1 MRAQLILT
9 AFFCSIMLGLGSVAF
24 SGQGPGAGQTLLLES
39 PVVKSG
45 DEMPLLYTQHG
56 PGRDLSPPLVW
67 KNAPNGTRGLAL
79 ILEGPAYGAR
89 HDPFVHWV
97 VYNIPPGATGL
108 PEGLPMEARLTSPKD
123 IAGLTQG
130 LTGWRTPGYRG
141 PLPGADLPS
150 KNQPQLFRFTLYALD
165 KALALKPGLDKAG
178 LLEAIK
184 AHVIATAQME
194 LTCK

>member
-1 MRAQLILT
+1 MRTQLILAALVGST
-9 AFFCSIMLGLGSVAF
+9 VLGLASVTL

-39 PVVKSG
+39 PAVKSG
-45 DEMPLLYTQHG
+45 SEIPPLYTQHG
-56 PGRDLSPPLVW
+56 PGRDLSLPLAW
-67 KNAPNGTRGLAL
+67 KNVPEGTRGLAL
-79 ILEGPAYGAR
+79 VLDGPAYGIR

-108 PEGLPMEARLTSPKD
+108 PEGLPMEARLDSPKD

-141 PLPGADLPS
+141 PIPRGDVGN
-150 KNQPQLFRFTLYALD
+150 KPQMFLFTLYALD
-165 KALALKPGLDKAG
+165 KTLALKPGLDKAA

-184 AHVIATAQME
+184 GHVIATAE
-194 LTCK
+194 LEFICK

>member
-9 AFFCSIMLGLGSVAF
+9 TLIVLGLGSVTL
-24 SGQGPGAGQTLLLES
+24 SGQGPAAGQTLLLES
-39 PVVKSG
+39 PAIKSG
-45 DEMPLLYTQHG
+45 DEIPLLYTQHG
-56 PGRDLSPPLVW
+56 PGRDISPPLVW

-79 ILEGPAYGAR
+79 ILEGPAYGVR
-89 HDPFVHWV
+89 RDPFVHWV
-97 VYNIPPGATGL
+97 VYNIPPAATGL
-108 PEGLPMEARLTSPKD
+108 PEGLPMEARLYSPKD

-150 KNQPQLFRFTLYALD
+150 KHQPQLFRFTLYALD

-184 AHVIATAQME
+184 GHVIATAQME